1 VFFQFGADNADVS
14 LAILVYKIA
23 AVEKHYFDGSH
34 CSFRCSAEGCNTV
47 FRQPEEYTSHV
58 IETRHHQMQP
68 LPEPFKYLFTEND
81 KQLERLAE
89 DLSERRKHLEDWWG
103 PEGSSQRQTAEKEVM
118 HQLENDVL
126 LYAQDKP
133 VLEHKWLEIIHNFLD
148 ETGI

>member
-1 VFFQFGADNADVS
+1 
-14 LAILVYKIA
+14 
-23 AVEKHYFDGSH
+23 
-34 CSFRCSAEGCNTV
+34 
-47 FRQPEEYTSHV
+47 
-58 IETRHHQMQP
+58 MQP

-89 DLSERRKHLEDWWG
+89 DLSERRKHLGDWWG

-133 VLEHKWLEIIHNFLD
+133 VSEHKGLEIIHNFLD